1 MSIRPWVNEPAGILT
16 QGKRRGWDTNARGSP
31 REPEGPQGAA
41 AHQEPWARP
50 REPEGPQGAAR
61 SRGRPAAASRH
72 GGPVVIVS
80 QRDSLNPYL
89 GRTTASAA
97 GRYSV
102 GSSSGHI
109 YSSPRNDER
118 SSPGTGVRPAAE
130 AGDYPG
136 IWDLPGRCGGLAV
149 RLRQGGGDKRFR
161 RIGVTDMI
169 PTTPV
174 LGRFID

>member
-1 MSIRPWVNEPAGILT
+1 M
-16 QGKRRGWDTNARGSP
+16 
-31 REPEGPQGAA
+31 
-41 AHQEPWARP
+41 
-50 REPEGPQGAAR
+50 
-61 SRGRPAAASRH
+61 
-72 GGPVVIVS
+72 IVS
-80 QRDSLNPYL
+80 QSDSLHPYL

-97 GRYSV
+97 EALFGQTA
-102 GSSSGHI
+102 
-109 YSSPRNDER
+109 PRTHLQLAAER
-118 SSPGTGVRPAAE
+118 RTVEPWDRVRPAAK